1 VGGRPARVGPSHVS
15 PVCCDLV
22 RAYPRISV
30 DLILIDR
37 FVELIDER
45 MDAVVRIGVPR
56 DSDLV
61 MRKLADNYRIIVASP
76 DYLERRGR
84 PSVPQDVLSHECLLY
99 RSAEHHGDWWLPPER
114 LSS

>member
-1 VGGRPARVGPSHVS
+1 VGERPARVGPSHVS

-45 MDAVVRIGVPR
+45 MDAVVRIGIPG

-61 MRKLADNYRIIVASP
+61 MRKL
-76 DYLERRGR
+76 ERFPAGLNR
-84 PSVPQDVLSHECLLY
+84 VPNALKM
-99 RSAEHHGDWWLPPER
+99 
-114 LSS
+114 